1 MMVAIGAAVGSVV
14 WLVERRRTR
23 PAPNI
28 DRWAQVTDPVKPA

>member
-1 MMVAIGAAVGSVV
+1 MVAIGATVGGVV

-23 PAPNI
+23 PATTI